1 MILCGHV
8 SHMLQSKQDTENFL
22 SRYLKLSQNTKKII
36 FSEILFYTYS
46 TKDQADMR
54 TIKR

>member
-8 SHMLQSKQDTENFL
+8 SHMLQSKQDRKFFIKV
-22 SRYLKLSQNTKKII
+22 LKLSQNTNKFI